1 MKAGPILRGEEMS
14 QRIYMIRRA
23 FLIPLGVDAFLLF
36 CLLLISL
43 LPQGSATERLVFT
56 IFFLPTLYLFIESL
70 FRRVTMDEAGIR
82 IRKLWRG
89 KRISWGEITHVG
101 CLNLHKKVYILLTT
115 VKGFF
120 IVSNAY
126 EGFPELVDEIVG
138 HVDLEKV
145 EEDVRLQTG
154 RSLAGI
160 AHVILAWV
168 AAVLMIGIILV
179 KVAPFF
185 I

>member
-1 MKAGPILRGEEMS
+1 MS

-70 FRRVTMDEAGIR
+70 FRRVTIDEAGIR

-101 CLNLHKKVYILLTT
+101 CLNLHKKIYILLTT

-126 EGFPELVDEIVG
+126 NGFPALVEEIVG
-138 HVDLEKV
+138 RVDMEKV
-145 EEDVRLQTG
+145 EEEVRLLRG
-154 RSLAGI
+154 RSPVGI
-160 AHVILAWV
+160 IHVVLTWV
-168 AAVLMIGIILV
+168 AAALMLGILLTKAV
-179 KVAPFF
+179 PFLG
-185 I
+185 

>member
-1 MKAGPILRGEEMS
+1 MRAGPIPRGVEMS

-43 LPQGSATERLVFT
+43 LPQGSATEQLVFT
-56 IFFLPTLYLFIESL
+56 IFFLPTLYLFLESL

-126 EGFPELVDEIVG
+126 GGFSDLAEEIVS
-138 HVDLEKV
+138 HVDLTKV
-145 EEDVRLQTG
+145 EKEVRLQAG
-154 RSLAGI
+154 RSASGI
-160 AHVILAWV
+160 AHIVMAWI
-168 AAVLMIGIILV
+168 AAVFMVGIILI
-179 KVAPFF
+179 KMLPFMA
-185 I
+185 